1 MMTTQTARTQARSDS
16 IRKAALTI
24 MPPDGDHVTCRLP
37 VLTRAT
43 GALVTDADGN
53 EYIDYAGTD
62 GATILGHADGR
73 VTVAIHKAAAK
84 GVALGSLT
92 ESQVRLAEIVTS
104 WFPAIDFVRFT
115 PSTSEARSG
124 AIACAKVHT
133 QRERILT
140 CTLHGGRR
148 DDHRPL
154 RLNDT
159 LSLSKAFDEN
169 GPSIAA
175 VIVEPVATNTGLVPA
190 DQRYL
195 SAMRTV
201 CDEHGAMLV
210 FDESTTAFRIAA
222 TANRPWGH
230 VMPDLTVIGRTAGGG
245 LPLAAF
251 GGGRAFMLSASPR
264 PAKLGREA
272 VPGLSLSVAAGLSAL
287 EALAEPGFFE
297 HLDALARRLDEGL
310 LAAAAPTRR
319 PTQHARFA
327 TMVGMYFSEMPCKH
341 ASFARTLDETRFSR
355 FHEAMLDRGILL
367 PASATACY
375 HVCAAHTAEQIDRT
389 IEAARDA
396 LEIAGAVS

>member
-1 MMTTQTARTQARSDS
+1 MTTQTSRTQARSDS

-53 EYIDYAGTD
+53 EYIDYAGTA

-84 GVALGSLT
+84 GLALGSLT
-92 ESQVRLAEIVTS
+92 ESRVRLAEIVAS
-104 WFPAIDFVRFT
+104 WFPAISFVRFT
-115 PSTSEARSG
+115 LSASEARSG

-133 QRERILT
+133 QRELILT
-140 CTLHGGRR
+140 CTQHGGRR
-148 DDHRPL
+148 DDQRPL

-159 LSLSKAFDEN
+159 LSLSKAFGKN

-190 DQRYL
+190 DQHYL
-195 SAMRTV
+195 SAMRAL

-210 FDESTTAFRIAA
+210 FDESTTAFRLAA
-222 TANRPWGH
+222 TVNRPWGH
-230 VMPDLTVIGRTAGGG
+230 VTPDLTVIGCNVGGG

-251 GGGRAFMLSASPR
+251 GGGRSFMPSASPR
-264 PAKLGREA
+264 PPQLGHEA
-272 VPGLSLSVAAGLSAL
+272 VPGVSLSVAAGLSVM
-287 EALAEPGFFE
+287 EAMAEPGFFE
-297 HLDALARRLDEGL
+297 NLDALACRLDEGL
-310 LAAAAPTRR
+310 LAAAAPTRI

-327 TMVGMYFSEMPCKH
+327 NMVGMYFTETPCKH
-341 ASFARTLDETRFSR
+341 ASFARTLDETRFGR
-355 FHEAMLDRGILL
+355 FHEAMLDSGILL

-389 IEAARDA
+389 IEAAHDA